1 MGSFGKSIVFTTV
14 LVFAPAWAVLA
25 QDSNASDRQGDRQ
38 SERQSSATD
47 RQTGERRT
55 VGTVTSIGRGSVV
68 VRSDQGGYSVFSIG
82 PATRRPRPVAVGE
95 HVSVVS
101 LTDDRDEAPTALAI
115 TVVPRPQGLA
125 SPSATETD
133 NVPDQVRR
141 LEGQIERQARRYRLG
156 VQAGAALD
164 PELISLD
171 VFATLGPFFSRN
183 IHFRPNAEFAFG
195 ELTTLFGIHLDGIYT
210 LPGLGR
216 SRWAPYVG
224 AGPSF
229 SFSHRSL
236 EGDLSDL
243 DVQAANSTTT
253 NEINNAINNNDTA
266 GRFDFGEFEWH
277 NGVNFIVGARRQNG
291 TFFEMKSTAWGAANI
306 RLMAGFEF

>member
-14 LVFAPAWAVLA
+14 LVLAPAWAVLA
-25 QDSNASDRQGDRQ
+25 QESNASDRQGDRQ
-38 SERQSSATD
+38 TDRQSSATE
-47 RQTGERRT
+47 RQGGERRT

-82 PATRRPRPVAVGE
+82 PGTRRPRPVAVGE

-101 LTDDRDEAPTALAI
+101 LTDDRDDAPTALAI

-125 SPSATETD
+125 SPTATD
-133 NVPDQVRR
+133 ADAVPEQVRR

-171 VFATLGPFFSRN
+171 VFGTFGPFFSPN

-195 ELTTLFGIHLDGIYT
+195 EVTTLFGIHLDGLYT
-210 LPGLGR
+210 LPNLGR

-229 SFSHRSL
+229 TFSHRSL

-243 DVQAANSTTT
+243 SVQTTSSTV
-253 NEINNAINNNDTA
+253 NNTINNNDTG